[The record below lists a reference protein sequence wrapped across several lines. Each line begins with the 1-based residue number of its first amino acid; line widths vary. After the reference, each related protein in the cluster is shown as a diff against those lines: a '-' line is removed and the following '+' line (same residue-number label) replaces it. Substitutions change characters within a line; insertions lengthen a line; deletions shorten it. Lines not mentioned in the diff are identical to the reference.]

1 VLSRV
6 PRGATIRLPAGAA
19 ESDAAVVAA
28 GVANAELSGFRIVG
42 DAASALGVGVI
53 TRDAAVR
60 LADLDISGAVTAAV
74 DLGSG
79 DGLVLSGSHIHDN
92 PGAGLMVRTA
102 ATPRITNNVFA
113 KNASSDVLSTALVIE
128 TGATPEWS
136 ENVFTGMTLH
146 DIAGLDPS
154 IRSSL
159 SERNL
164 LVAPPQVTAPAGRR
178 GSSTR

>member
-1 VLSRV
+1 
-6 PRGATIRLPAGAA
+6 
-19 ESDAAVVAA
+19 
-28 GVANAELSGFRIVG
+28 
-42 DAASALGVGVI
+42 
-53 TRDAAVR
+53 
-60 LADLDISGAVTAAV
+60 
-74 DLGSG
+74 
-79 DGLVLSGSHIHDN
+79 
-92 PGAGLMVRTA
+92 MVRTA

-178 GSSTR
+178 GSSAR